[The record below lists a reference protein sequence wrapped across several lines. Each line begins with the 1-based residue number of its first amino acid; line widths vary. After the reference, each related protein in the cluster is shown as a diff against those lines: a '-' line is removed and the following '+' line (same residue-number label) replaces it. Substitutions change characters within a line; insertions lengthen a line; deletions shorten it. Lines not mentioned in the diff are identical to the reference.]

1 MTSSLSEETV
11 VQRGSAGKDSAVRT
25 PQGAGQH
32 GQLANSVF
40 ATHSVITHP
49 SPAIK
54 IMQHGLYAGGDDIH
68 RSSMFGMNVV
78 AHDHTDGMGQGG
90 DMGLGALSLSSLD
103 GTLSMPSQGWDM
115 REFVLGPSPDGRSV
129 VDSHHIPMDSSGVPL
144 DGPVLPMDAQLP
156 LPPHADPGKA
166 GSELGAART
175 TESDEDLFAMYI
187 FKVVHCSKQFVHDWK
202 ECPYAH
208 EGETAR

>member
-1 MTSSLSEETV
+1 MTSSPSEETV
-11 VQRGSAGKDSAVRT
+11 VHRSSAAKETGVRT
-25 PQGAGQH
+25 TQGSGH
-32 GQLANSVF
+32 GPLGNSVF

-49 SPAIK
+49 SPTIK
-54 IMQHGLYAGGDDIH
+54 IMQHSMYSGGEDVH
-68 RSSMFGMNVV
+68 RPSVFGMNVV
-78 AHDHTDGMGQGG
+78 AHHDHDDGMGQAG

-103 GTLSMPSQGWDM
+103 GTLSMPTGGWDM
-115 REFVLGPSPDGRSV
+115 REFVMGPSPDGRSV
-129 VDSHHIPMDSSGVPL
+129 PLDSHQIPLDSSGVPL
-144 DGPVLPMDAQLP
+144 DGPVLPMEGLP

-166 GSELGAART
+166 PNEMGAART
-175 TESDEDLFAMYI
+175 TESDEDLFAMYV